1 MKKFAANFYHTLT
14 HPEEWSTISILL
26 VAQAAGF
33 LLSVL
38 AVNAFDAQF

>member
-14 HPEEWSTISILL
+14 VPEEWSLVSILL
-26 VAQAAGF
+26 VGEAAAF
-33 LLSVL
+33 LIAVL

>member
-14 HPEEWSTISILL
+14 TPEEWSLVSILL
-26 VAQAAGF
+26 VGEAAAF
-33 LLSVL
+33 LIVVL

>member
-14 HPEEWSTISILL
+14 TPEEWSLVSILL
-26 VAQAAGF
+26 VGEAAAF
-33 LLSVL
+33 LIAVL

>member
-1 MKKFAANFYHTLT
+1 MQFLKKFWHTLT
-14 HPEEWSTISILL
+14 TPEEWSFFSLLL
-26 VAQAAGF
+26 VGEAAGF